1 LGSIMLLL
9 AAIAVWLL
17 PRATFSKAM
26 DQFSADKF
34 QEFLKK
40 LKEGYEFIKNSPA
53 VLFPLLLL
61 VFSQIIITMIF
72 VLAPALVVKVLGM
85 NLVNI
90 SEYFI
95 LPGGLGAILGMAL
108 TVRFL
113 KRIRKRYLI
122 HVGLFLASFALF
134 SLVLVVPHLSHLL
147 KLISQIGFGFLGGL
161 SFSLFVIPG
170 QTLLQEKTP
179 IELRGRIFGV
189 LSFLITLAAVFPVL
203 FSATIGEFLGERWM
217 FLILAFIVFLLGLF
231 SLKGENLVKSFY
243 RS

>member
-1 LGSIMLLL
+1 
-9 AAIAVWLL
+9 
-17 PRATFSKAM
+17 
-26 DQFSADKF
+26 
-34 QEFLKK
+34 
-40 LKEGYEFIKNSPA
+40 
-53 VLFPLLLL
+53 
-61 VFSQIIITMIF
+61 
-72 VLAPALVVKVLGM
+72 
-85 NLVNI
+85 VNI